1 MENPGDDPREYHQ
14 NLPGGL
20 EDGSYPPGMDNFLCE
35 YTVGLPI
42 QRLFT
47 CCAVGLHHM
56 LDAAR
61 TRERRSTEMS
71 PTGPSVS
78 FGPRSVASD

>member
-1 MENPGDDPREYHQ
+1 MENPGDDPREYRQ

-20 EDGSYPPGMDNFLCE
+20 EDPPGMDNFLCE
-35 YTVGLPI
+35 YASGLFI

-47 CCAVGLHHM
+47 CCTVGLHHM
-56 LDAAR
+56 L
-61 TRERRSTEMS
+61 ERRSPERS

-78 FGPRSVASD
+78 FR